1 MKAKRYHAG
10 KETDVKAQEL
20 KDRVERTKRLRR
32 WSNILNT
39 PDGMAV
45 IRELMVE
52 CFMYSSAFTG
62 NSSTYYN
69 EGRRDLGLLMMKVIT
84 DVFHAGGI
92 SKDRLTAFLI
102 TQLELSPDD
111 INLNDVPAEN
121 FSKLFKE
128 DEDHGRTA

>member
-1 MKAKRYHAG
+1 MTAKRYHAG
-10 KETDVKAQEL
+10 KAEDVKAQKL
-20 KDRVERTKRLRR
+20 KDRVEQTLRLRR

-45 IRELMVE
+45 IRELLVE
-52 CFMYSSAFTG
+52 CHMYSSAFTG
-62 NSSTYYN
+62 NSATYYN
-69 EGRRDLGLLMMKVIT
+69 EGRRDIGLIMMKVIT

-102 TQLELSPDD
+102 TQLDLGPDD
-111 INLNDVPAEN
+111 INLKDVPAEN